1 MLQRLPDE
9 HLDEETKTMA
19 GPLNA
24 DTFRVERSIL
34 IDAPPQAIFPHIDDF
49 HAWDAWSPYE
59 KMDANLAKTFSG
71 PASGKGATYAWVG
84 KKAGSGSMEILQS
97 RPPSK
102 VVIKLEF
109 TKPFTAHNT
118 AEFTL
123 EPQGKGTKVT
133 WAMHGPNTLMSKVMG
148 LFFSM
153 DKMVGPQFDEGL
165 ASLKLLTEKAPVA

>member
-1 MLQRLPDE
+1 
-9 HLDEETKTMA
+9 MA

-34 IDAPPQAIFPHIDDF
+34 IDAPAAAIFPHIDDF
-49 HAWDAWSPYE
+49 HAWAAWSPYE

-71 PASGKGATYAWVG
+71 PASGKGAAYAWVG

-97 RPPSK
+97 TSPSK

-109 TKPFTAHNT
+109 TKPFVAHNT

-123 EPQGKGTKVT
+123 EPQGAGTKVT
-133 WAMHGPNTLMSKVMG
+133 WSMHGPNTLMSKVMG

-165 ASLKLLTEKAPVA
+165 ASLKRLTEKASVA